1 MLKTINA
8 TTVAAVQSLARKAVQ
23 LMGEANEQT
32 AEHLCNAARVLYALA
47 SNAAGV
53 HNLAPG
59 ILAEYTRVAYGPAA
73 ARTNGPSAISLHRAA
88 ERLFRLRPEV
98 GDALFASFRTP
109 EQNIRL
115 MEEGAVLAQA
125 GDAASQSIGF
135 TLLALAEPPFLKGF
149 YRDRLASA
157 AEFEARDRLYD
168 DTLTMHYPAIFAHAL
183 LINDGL
189 SMPS

>member
-1 MLKTINA
+1 MLKNINA

-23 LMGEANEQT
+23 IMGEANEQT
-32 AEHLCNAARVLYALA
+32 AGHLCNAARVLYALA
-47 SNAAGV
+47 SGAVGV
-53 HNLAPG
+53 QHLAPE
-59 ILAEYTRVAYGPAA
+59 ILAAYTRVAYGPAA

-88 ERLFRLRPEV
+88 ERLFRLRPDV

-109 EQNIRL
+109 EQNILL
-115 MEEGAVLAQA
+115 MDEGAALAH
-125 GDAASQSIGF
+125 GVDAASQSIGF

-149 YRDRLASA
+149 YRARLATT
-157 AEFEARDRLYD
+157 AEFEARNRVYD
-168 DTLTMHYPAIFAHAL
+168 ETLTMHYPAIFTHAL